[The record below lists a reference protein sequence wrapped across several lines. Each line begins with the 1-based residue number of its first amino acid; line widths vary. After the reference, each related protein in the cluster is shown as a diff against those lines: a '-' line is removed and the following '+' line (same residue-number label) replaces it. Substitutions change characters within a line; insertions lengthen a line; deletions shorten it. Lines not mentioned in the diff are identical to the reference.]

1 MSELFRTAPKSP
13 TAAAKPAA
21 NAPGVSAKIEG
32 VLEKFIFLNEENS
45 YCVAEL
51 QPAGRAAPVVITG
64 QLPGVQCGETLEL
77 TGTWTRHA
85 EYGPQFK
92 ITTFQSTLPST
103 VYGIRKYLGSGLVP
117 GVSKKLAER
126 IVEKFGAD
134 TFEVISKHS
143 ARLREVQDIGPKRIK
158 SIREAWQAQQS
169 ERDVMMFLQTY
180 GVTTA
185 LSVKLVKQYGASART
200 LLEKDPYRVAR
211 EVTGIGFLT
220 ADKIARNLGL
230 GNDSPARLDA
240 GLLYA
245 LEELAGDGHT
255 CWPVE
260 ELVSQAAE
268 MLDVAPTLLPARV
281 KELTANGAL
290 IALPGGLLQ
299 LPVYDKAERA
309 IAESVHRVLD
319 APSALP
325 PIAVTKAIAWAQD
338 RAGFA
343 FAPEQSAGLASALKE
358 KFSVLTGG
366 PGTGKTTIL
375 RALADILR
383 AKKARLLLAAPTGRA
398 AQRLGEAAGVQART
412 IHRLLKF
419 DASKNGF
426 TVNAGNPLECDF
438 LVVDESS
445 MLDARLAAALL
456 RAAPPKGH
464 VLLVGDAHQLPSVG
478 AGHVLKD
485 LIESGEVAVTKLEK
499 IFRQGERSGIVT
511 TAHGILH
518 GMATPP
524 PPVADPAKIDPAG
537 DVHFLRAIE
546 PEACLEMVTRLCR
559 EFLPQWYRLDPVM
572 DVQVLAPMHKG
583 VAGISNLNHALQGAL
598 NPNARGVPMGGVR
611 FQIGDKVI
619 QLRNNYD
626 LGLFNGDLG
635 RVEAVNPAAGTLAA
649 RFDGEL
655 IDFDRAAVGDLAPAY
670 AISIHKSQGSEFPYV
685 VIPLLKQH
693 YMMLQRNLLYTA
705 LTRGR
710 KKVFLVGDPEAY
722 TLAVRRAEATRRRT
736 DLERK
741 LRESAA

>member
-1 MSELFRTAPKSP
+1 MPELFRNAPKP
-13 TAAAKPAA
+13 ATVAPAKATP
-21 NAPGVSAKIEG
+21 APGAVEKISG

-51 QPAGRAAPVVITG
+51 QPHGHKPRVVITG
-64 QLPGVQCGETLEL
+64 LLPGVQCGETLDL
-77 TGTWTRHA
+77 TGTWGRHP
-85 EYGPQFK
+85 EFGPQFK
-92 ITTFQSTLPST
+92 IATFHSTLPST
-103 VYGIRKYLGSGLVP
+103 VYGIQKYLGSGLIK

-126 IVEKFGAD
+126 IVAKFGAE
-134 TFEVISKHS
+134 TFDVISNHS
-143 ARLREVQDIGPKRIK
+143 ARLREIEDIGPKRIK
-158 SIREAWQAQQS
+158 AIREAWDAQQS

-180 GVTTA
+180 GVTTSLA
-185 LSVKLVKQYGASART
+185 IKLVKQYGPNARK

-211 EVTGIGFLT
+211 DVTGIGFLT

-240 GLLYA
+240 GILYA
-245 LEELAGDGHT
+245 LEELASDGHT

-260 ELVSQAAE
+260 ELVAQAAQ
-268 MLDVAPTLLPARV
+268 MLDVAPTLLPARIEELARNGSLV
-281 KELTANGAL
+281 K
-290 IALPGGLLQ
+290 LPQGLLQ
-299 LPVYDKAERA
+299 LPIYDKAERA
-309 IAESVHRVLD
+309 ITESIHRIMD

-325 PIAVTKAIAWAQD
+325 SIAVQKAVAWAQD

-343 FAPEQSAGLASALKE
+343 FAPEQGAGLAAALKE
-358 KFSVLTGG
+358 KVSILTGG

-398 AQRLGEAAGVQART
+398 AQRLGEAAGVHART

-419 DASKNGF
+419 DAAGGGF
-426 TVNAGNPLECDF
+426 SVNAGNPLECDF

-456 RAAPPKGH
+456 RAVPPKSH

-485 LIESGEVAVTKLEK
+485 LISSGQVAVTRLEK

-518 GMATPP
+518 GQAAPP
-524 PPVADPAKIDPAG
+524 PPVADIAKIDPAG
-537 DVHFLRAIE
+537 DVHFLRAVE
-546 PEACLEMVTRLCR
+546 PEQCLDTVARLCR
-559 EFLPQWYRLDPVM
+559 EFLPRWYRMDPVM
-572 DVQVLAPMHKG
+572 DAQVLAPMHKG
-583 VAGISNLNHALQGAL
+583 VAGISNLNQALQAAL
-598 NPNARGVPMGGVR
+598 NPEARGIASGGTR
-611 FQIGDKVI
+611 FQVGDKVI

-635 RVEAVNPAAGTLAA
+635 RVEAVNPHAGTLAA

-655 IDFDRAAVGDLAPAY
+655 IDFDRAAIGDLAPAY

-685 VIPLLKQH
+685 IIPLLKQH
-693 YMMLQRNLLYTA
+693 YIMLQRNLLYTA

-722 TLAVRRAEATRRRT
+722 TLAVRRAEATLRRT

-741 LRESAA
+741 LKE

>member
-1 MSELFRTAPKSP
+1 MPALFRPGHSAPPPPPPARPVTAHGTVESL
-13 TAAAKPAA
+13 
-21 NAPGVSAKIEG
+21 SG

-51 QPAGRAAPVVITG
+51 QPAGRAAPVIVTG
-64 QLPGVQCGETLEL
+64 VLPGVQCGETLQL
-77 TGTWTRHA
+77 TGAWTRHA

-92 ITTFQSTLPST
+92 IATFQSTLPST
-103 VYGIRKYLGSGLVP
+103 VYGIRKYLGSGLVK

-134 TFEVISKHS
+134 TFDVISKHS
-143 ARLREVQDIGPKRIK
+143 ARLREVEDIGPKRIK
-158 SIREAWQAQQS
+158 SIRDAWQAQQS

-185 LSVKLVKQYGASART
+185 LAVKLVKQYGASARP

-240 GLLYA
+240 GLIFS
-245 LEELAGDGHT
+245 LEELAIDGHT

-260 ELVSQAAE
+260 ELVAQAAE

-281 KELTANGAL
+281 VELINNGAL
-290 IALPGGLLQ
+290 IKLPQGLLQ
-299 LPVYDKAERA
+299 LPTYEKAERA
-309 IAESVHRVLD
+309 IAESVHRIQA

-325 PIAVTKAIAWAQD
+325 TIAVQKAVAWAQD

-343 FAPEQSAGLASALKE
+343 FAPEQAAGLASALKE
-358 KFSVLTGG
+358 KVSILTGG

-375 RALADILR
+375 RALADILH
-383 AKKARLLLAAPTGRA
+383 AKKVRLLLAAPTGRA

-419 DASKNGF
+419 DMNNGGF

-438 LVVDESS
+438 LVIDESS

-456 RAAPPKGH
+456 RAVPPKSH

-485 LIESGEVAVTKLEK
+485 LIASKQVAVTKLEK

-518 GMATPP
+518 GIATPP
-524 PPVADPAKIDPAG
+524 PPIADPAKIDPAG
-537 DVHFLRAIE
+537 DVHFLRAVE
-546 PEACLEMVTRLCR
+546 PEQCLAMVATLCK
-559 EFLPQWYRLDPVM
+559 EFLPRWYHMDPVM

-583 VAGISNLNHALQGAL
+583 IAGISNLNLALQAAL
-598 NPNARGVPMGGVR
+598 NPNARGIAAGATR
-611 FQIGDKVI
+611 FQVGDKVI

-635 RVEAVNPAAGTLAA
+635 RVEAVNPHGGTLAA

-722 TLAVRRAEATRRRT
+722 TLAVRRAEAATRRT

-741 LRESAA
+741 LRE

>member
-1 MSELFRTAPKSP
+1 MPELFRKAPP
-13 TAAAKPAA
+13 GAPAAAPAR
-21 NAPGVSAKIEG
+21 APGVTETLNG
-32 VLEKFIFLNEENS
+32 VLEKFIFLNEENG

-51 QPAGRAAPVVITG
+51 QTGSRSAPITITG
-64 QLPGVQCGETLEL
+64 ELPGVQCGETLMV
-77 TGTWTRHA
+77 TGEWMQHA
-85 EYGPQFK
+85 TYGSQFK
-92 ITTFQSTLPST
+92 VKAFKSTLPST
-103 VYGIRKYLGSGLVP
+103 VHGIRKYLASGLVE
-117 GVSKKLAER
+117 GIGEVYAER
-126 IVEKFGAD
+126 IVAKFGAD
-134 TFEVISKHS
+134 TLRVISEQS
-143 ARLREVQDIGPKRIK
+143 GRLREVPGIGRTRVK
-158 SIREAWQAQQS
+158 SIKAAWDAQQA

-180 GVTTA
+180 GVTTS
-185 LSVKLVKQYGASART
+185 LCVKLVRQYGANAKA
-200 LLEKDPYRVAR
+200 LLQKDPYRVAR
-211 EVTGIGFLT
+211 EVQGIGFLT

-240 GLLYA
+240 GLLFA
-245 LEELAGDGHT
+245 LEECAEDGHT

-260 ELVSQAAE
+260 ELVERAAE
-268 MLDVAPTLLPARV
+268 MLEVSPNLLPARV
-281 KELTANGAL
+281 TELTANGAMVK
-290 IALPGGLLQ
+290 LPQGLLQ
-299 LPVYDKAERA
+299 LPVYEKAERA
-309 IAESVHRVLD
+309 IAESVHRLSE
-319 APSALP
+319 AKSALP
-325 PIAVTKAIAWAQD
+325 PIAVEKAVAWAQD

-343 FAPEQSAGLASALKE
+343 FAPEQSAGLVSALKA

-398 AQRLGEAAGVQART
+398 AQRLGEAARAHAST

-419 DASKNGF
+419 DATGGGF
-426 TVNAGNPLECDF
+426 TANAGNPLECDF

-456 RAAPPKGH
+456 RAVPPKAH
-464 VLLVGDAHQLPSVG
+464 VLLVGDADQLPSVG

-485 LIESGEVAVTKLEK
+485 LIASGRVAVTKLEK

-518 GMATPP
+518 GNATPP
-524 PPVADPAKIDPAG
+524 PPVADLARLNPAE
-537 DVHFLRAIE
+537 DVHFLRAPD
-546 PEACLEMVTRLCR
+546 PEKCVEAVARLCR
-559 EFLPQWYRLDPVM
+559 DFLPKWYDLDPVM

-583 VAGISNLNHALQGAL
+583 VGGISNLNHALQAAL
-598 NPNARGVPMGGVR
+598 NPHARGVPLGGAR

-635 RVEAVNPAAGTLAA
+635 RVTTVNPHGGTLAA
-649 RFDGEL
+649 NFDGET
-655 IDFDRAAVGDLAPAY
+655 IDFDRAALGDLAIAY
-670 AISIHKSQGSEFPYV
+670 TISIHKSQGSEFPVV

-693 YMMLQRNLLYTA
+693 YIMLQRNLLYTA

-722 TLAVRRAEATRRRT
+722 TLAVRRAEATQRRT

-741 LRESAA
+741 LKE